1 MRAGRMASSIRLR
14 PRARSARTCPATLPD
29 GAGGLGLQASR
40 ARLPRRSVRLLGSR
54 FKNQKDCTGALYYF
68 FIVPP
73 GLAASP
79 FFSAE
84 PAVPAPWVLASFADG
99 IELVELPLAPVVLE
113 EPPVDGVCCVVSLLG
128 LIAAG
133 PPDVRTSS
141 SGRAGAGLRHCKR
154 TGESKSGRQ

>member
-1 MRAGRMASSIRLR
+1 M
-14 PRARSARTCPATLPD
+14 
-29 GAGGLGLQASR
+29 
-40 ARLPRRSVRLLGSR
+40 
-54 FKNQKDCTGALYYF
+54 
-68 FIVPP
+68 VPP

-133 PPDVRTSS
+133 PPDVELPPADEPALVCAIAKELARVKAAANKYVVVRCIEFPPIE
-141 SGRAGAGLRHCKR
+141 GRL
-154 TGESKSGRQ
+154 

>member
-1 MRAGRMASSIRLR
+1 M
-14 PRARSARTCPATLPD
+14 
-29 GAGGLGLQASR
+29 
-40 ARLPRRSVRLLGSR
+40 RLLGSR

-133 PPDVRTSS
+133 PPDVELPPADEPALVCAIAKELARVKAAANKYVVRCIRFSS
-141 SGRAGAGLRHCKR
+141 N
-154 TGESKSGRQ
+154 